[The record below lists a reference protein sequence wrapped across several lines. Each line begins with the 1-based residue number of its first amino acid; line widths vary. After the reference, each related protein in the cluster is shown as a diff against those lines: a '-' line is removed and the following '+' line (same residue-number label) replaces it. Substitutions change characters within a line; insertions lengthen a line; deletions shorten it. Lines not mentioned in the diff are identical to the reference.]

1 MYPQWTCIKRV
12 LVSPPTLYK
21 SNPLKLMPLIP
32 RSANKLLKLNR
43 NFAVGDR
50 VCQRPRAGTIATPG
64 SPAPMASR
72 RGVVVESVEIKV
84 RNKKAIAG
92 YSVRQASMVQWDGS
106 SAAERVEHNRL
117 IHESEFELVLENLN
131 D

>member
-1 MYPQWTCIKRV
+1 
-12 LVSPPTLYK
+12 
-21 SNPLKLMPLIP
+21 MPLIP

-50 VCQRPRAGTIATPG
+50 VCQRPRAGTIAAAG

-84 RNKKAIAG
+84 RNKKAVAG

-117 IHESEFELVLENLN
+117 IHESEFDRVLENLN